1 MRFLTLFTVLSILFM
16 FSCVT
21 PKIHNDLVEEN
32 ETNKKNIIQNSKKLL
47 KLENEI
53 SFKKNEINNKKK
65 RIRKSK
71 IRFS

>member
-1 MRFLTLFTVLSILFM
+1 MFMRFLNSFTALSILFM

-53 SFKKNEINNKKK
+53 SFKRMKLIK
-65 RIRKSK
+65 IRKE
-71 IRFS
+71 